1 MRGKYKKMC
10 VAGMKSIVGK
20 ETGDE
25 DREGP
30 DRCEARRTTLN
41 TSSLPSP
48 ESMLPTPYTEQ
59 PSFLP
64 DILSDIYASALIPYS
79 QFFTKAK

>member
-64 DILSDIYASALIPYS
+64 DILSDIYASALVPYS

>member
-30 DRCEARRTTLN
+30 DRCEARWTTLN

-64 DILSDIYASALIPYS
+64 DILSDIYASALVPYS